1 LRVKELGR
9 GSRPKRSGSY
19 KKESAISPEAA
30 WSFQFCNIGGDNLG
44 ESMKQS
50 VFVLI
55 VSFTWLVPMQSR
67 AAESVKQ
74 LPSAAQQAMNS
85 ISAEKIRATVKY
97 LSDDSLQGRGTGQ
110 KGGDKAAD
118 WIAAQFKSY
127 GLLPAGDHGTY
138 FQNVGFYGVT
148 TDPTQTQLSFAPK
161 SGEPMHLKFL
171 DDYVANDETHS
182 EKSEIDAPLVYVG
195 YGIHAPEYNWDDYK
209 AVDVKGKVL
218 LMLVNEPP
226 SDDAKF
232 FKGRALTYY
241 GRWTYKYEE
250 AARRGAV
257 GVVLIHK
264 TDMASYPWEVVRNS
278 WGGESSMLKDD
289 TAPKLKSAGWIQL
302 DVARK
307 LAKSAGM
314 DLDQMLKDANSRS
327 FKPVELPVTVKETL
341 VSKVREFSSRNVVGK
356 VMGSDSHLKS
366 QAILYT
372 AHYDHLG
379 IHPNEPGDNIYNGAT
394 DNATGCGI
402 LLELARAFAGAK
414 QKPKRTVLLAAVT
427 AEEQGLLGSEY
438 LGMHP
443 PIPARNI
450 SLDLNFDDIQPFGEP
465 EQLVASGSERT
476 TAYPV
481 VESVAQAFGMAIQ
494 PDDHP
499 EAGHYYRSDHFSLAR
514 VGVPAFSLGEG
525 PLFKGH
531 DLAWGEEK
539 ERDYVAH
546 RYHQP
551 SDEYKPDMDFTADA
565 KLAKVGLAIGWEIA
579 NQPQLAGWKPGDEFE
594 KARKASEQSKS
605 AL

>member
-1 LRVKELGR
+1 M
-9 GSRPKRSGSY
+9 KRIALILVLSVTLMV
-19 KKESAISPEAA
+19 AA
-30 WSFQFCNIGGDNLG
+30 QNKPNHGGK
-44 ESMKQS
+44 S
-50 VFVLI
+50 
-55 VSFTWLVPMQSR
+55 
-67 AAESVKQ
+67 
-74 LPSAAQQAMNS
+74 LPAAAQQAMSS
-85 ISAEKIRATVKY
+85 IDAEKIRATVKY
-97 LSDDSLQGRGTGQ
+97 LSDDSFEGRGTGQ

-127 GLLPAGDHGTY
+127 GLLPAGDNGTY
-138 FQNVGFYGVT
+138 FQNVGFYGITTNPQQSQLQFVPHSGEPITLKFADDYVT
-148 TDPTQTQLSFAPK
+148 TDL
-161 SGEPMHLKFL
+161 
-171 DDYVANDETHS
+171 THS

-195 YGIHAPEYNWDDYK
+195 FGIHAPEYNWDDYK
-209 AVDVKGKVL
+209 GVDLKGKVL

-226 SDDAKF
+226 SDDPKF

-257 GVVLIHK
+257 GAILIHK

-278 WGGESSMLKDD
+278 WGGETSVLKDD
-289 TAPKLKSAGWIQL
+289 SNPKLKAAGWIQL
-302 DVARK
+302 EVARK
-307 LAKSAGM
+307 LAKAAGQ
-314 DLDQMLKDANSRS
+314 DLDKMMKEAASRD
-327 FKPVELPVTVKETL
+327 FKPVELSVRVKQTV
-341 VSKVREFSSRNVVGK
+341 VSKVRPFSSRNVVGK
-356 VMGSDSHLKS
+356 VMGSDSRLKN

-379 IHPNEPGDNIYNGAT
+379 IHPDEPGDNIYNGAT
-394 DNATGCGI
+394 DNATGCAI

-414 QKPKRTVLLAAVT
+414 EKPKRTVLFASVT
-427 AEEQGLLGSEY
+427 AEEQGLLGSQY
-438 LGMHP
+438 LGTHP

-476 TAYPV
+476 TVYPV

-514 VGVPAFSLGEG
+514 VGVPAFSLNEG

-551 SDEYKPDMDFTADA
+551 SDEYHPDMDFTADA
-565 KLAKVGLAIGWEIA
+565 KLAKVGLAIGWDVA
-579 NQPQLAGWKPGDEFE
+579 DQPQLAGWQPGDEFE
-594 KARKASEQSKS
+594 KARKAAQAAKG

>member
-1 LRVKELGR
+1 MKKLTLAILLTIGTLLT
-9 GSRPKRSGSY
+9 SRTKPGKTNG
-19 KKESAISPEAA
+19 
-30 WSFQFCNIGGDNLG
+30 
-44 ESMKQS
+44 
-50 VFVLI
+50 
-55 VSFTWLVPMQSR
+55 
-67 AAESVKQ
+67 
-74 LPSAAQQAMNS
+74 LPAAAQQAMSS
-85 ISAEKIRATVKY
+85 IDAEKIRATVKY
-97 LSDDSLQGRGTGQ
+97 LSDDSFAGRGTGQ

-127 GLLPAGDHGTY
+127 GLLPAGDSGTY
-138 FQNVGFYGVT
+138 FQNVGFYGITTNPQQSQLQFVPQSGEPITLKFADDYVT
-148 TDPTQTQLSFAPK
+148 TDL
-161 SGEPMHLKFL
+161 
-171 DDYVANDETHS
+171 THS

-209 AVDVKGKVL
+209 GVDLKGKVL

-226 SDDAKF
+226 SDDPKF

-257 GVVLIHK
+257 GAILIHK

-278 WGGESSMLKDD
+278 WGGETSVLKDD
-289 TAPKLKSAGWIQL
+289 SNPKLKAAGWIQL
-302 DVARK
+302 EVARK
-307 LAKSAGM
+307 LAKVAGQ
-314 DLDQMLKDANSRS
+314 DLDKMMKEAASRD
-327 FKPVELPVTVKETL
+327 FKPAELSVRVKQTV
-341 VSKVREFSSRNVVGK
+341 VSKVRPFSSRNVVGK
-356 VMGSDSHLKS
+356 VMGSDSRLKN

-379 IHPNEPGDNIYNGAT
+379 IHPDEPGDNIYNGAT
-394 DNATGCGI
+394 DNATGCAI
-402 LLELARAFAGAK
+402 LLELARAFAVAK
-414 QKPKRTVLLAAVT
+414 EKPKRTVLFASVT
-427 AEEQGLLGSEY
+427 AEEQGLLGSQY
-438 LGMHP
+438 LGTHP

-476 TAYPV
+476 TVYPV

-514 VGVPAFSLGEG
+514 VGVPAFSLNEG

-539 ERDYVAH
+539 ERDYVTH

-551 SDEYKPDMDFTADA
+551 SDEYHPDMDFTADA
-565 KLAKVGLAIGWEIA
+565 KLAKVGLAIGWDVA
-579 NQPQLAGWKPGDEFE
+579 DQPQLAGWQPGDEFE
-594 KARKASEQSKS
+594 KARKAAQAAKGT
-605 AL
+605 L